1 MDRLTTNAQ
10 QRKIRGLV
18 LNNPSRRSI
27 VIDTRPIRLTNN
39 IARRA
44 WLRLVANQPK
54 AYIAPRFIAR
64 VENERASKIASVPKK
79 P

>member
-1 MDRLTTNAQ
+1 M
-10 QRKIRGLV
+10 
-18 LNNPSRRSI
+18 
-27 VIDTRPIRLTNN
+27 IDTRPIRLTNN

-54 AYIAPRFIAR
+54 PYIAPRFIAR
-64 VENERASKIASVPKK
+64 VEKDRASKIASVPKK